1 MKADE
6 SADCEVLSLAW
17 QGIGLRNGKAQDYAI
32 GAFIG
37 LHGQKR
43 I

>member
-6 SADCEVLSLAW
+6 SADRAVLCLP
-17 QGIGLRNGKAQDYAI
+17 GKAPSARSVLT
-32 GAFIG
+32 FIG